1 MTDTSP
7 AVRETT
13 QSAGGKLRTVA
24 AALLVAAAAMTS
36 TAEAGPERPCPNVGK
51 TVLLDGDVPRFSA
64 RFGHSRAL
72 KIVGIGSSSTAGAGA
87 TSPANSYPSQLEAEL
102 ARRFPSH
109 DIDVVNAG
117 ANGQEV
123 PDMLARL
130 DQDVLSHR
138 PDLVIWQFG
147 SNGLLRV
154 RPLAE
159 LEASARL
166 GIDRLKRAG
175 VEVIMM
181 DLQHAPRIDGIAAR
195 DEVLQ
200 MMQRLSI
207 STGTALFHRYR
218 LMKGWAAAL
227 GGGYAEMVAPDQLH
241 MTDASY
247 RCMAGALAAT
257 LQDAVE
263 RQQTAFG
270 RTAGRFASAAHLPR
284 ATRKISI
291 SAMNA
296 SVGFSQPR

>member
-1 MTDTSP
+1 MR
-7 AVRETT
+7 AVVAVLLLTA
-13 QSAGGKLRTVA
+13 SAALASSA
-24 AALLVAAAAMTS
+24 AASAQ
-36 TAEAGPERPCPNVGK
+36 RPCPNAGK
-51 TVLLDGDVPRFSA
+51 AQLLQGEVPRFTA
-64 RFGHSRAL
+64 RFGHSRTL
-72 KIVGIGSSSTAGAGA
+72 KIVTIGSSSTAGAGA
-87 TSPANSYPSQLEAEL
+87 TSAANSYPSQLEADL

-130 DQDVLSHR
+130 DQDVLLHK

-147 SNGLLRV
+147 SNALLR
-154 RPLAE
+154 RRSLEE

-166 GIDRLKRAG
+166 GIERLRRAG

-181 DLQHAPRIDGIAAR
+181 DLQHAPRIDDVAAR
-195 DEVLQ
+195 DDVLR

-207 STGTALFHRYR
+207 STDTALFHRYR
-218 LMKGWAAAL
+218 LMKAWAAAL

-263 RQQTAFG
+263 RQQTASG
-270 RTAGRFASAAHLPR
+270 RTAGRFASAAQLPV
-284 ATRKISI
+284 AIRKISI
-291 SAMNA
+291 GAMNA
-296 SVGFSQPR
+296 SGAFSQPR